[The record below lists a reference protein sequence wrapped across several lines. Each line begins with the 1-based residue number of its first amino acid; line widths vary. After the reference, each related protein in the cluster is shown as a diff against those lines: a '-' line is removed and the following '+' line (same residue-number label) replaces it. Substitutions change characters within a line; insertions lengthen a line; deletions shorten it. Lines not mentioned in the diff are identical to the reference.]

1 MLLFVHDCAMPVMYL
16 QRQPLWAIPIHIA
29 VSLALGTALTLF
41 LEEPARKQLRSVNL
55 FDSNYQ

>member
-1 MLLFVHDCAMPVMYL
+1 M
-16 QRQPLWAIPIHIA
+16 WAIPLHIA